1 MPGHRAADVLY
12 NSEAA
17 LRLIVSELGELRRR
31 STPRSTP
38 RGRLVCDEEDLSA
51 PAGDGPGGAGAEP
64 GVLDRP

>member
-31 STPRSTP
+31 STPRGT
-38 RGRLVCDEEDLSA
+38 LVRDEEDLSA
-51 PAGDGPGGAGAEP
+51 PGGDGLGGAGAEP